1 MFTLDS
7 LTTDITSD
15 PRAVAIINPLCRS
28 TVRVDRWGA
37 EPMRDFLARPVQ
49 RVIVESCHLIKQTV
63 WADCDD
69 DLRAAIS
76 GYLERANG

>member
-7 LTTDITSD
+7 LTTDITGD
-15 PRAVAIINPLCRS
+15 PRAVAVINPMCRS
-28 TVRVDRWGA
+28 TIRVARWGA
-37 EPMRDFLARPVQ
+37 EPMRVFLSRPIQ

-63 WADCDD
+63 WDDCDD
-69 DLRAAIS
+69 DLRAAIF